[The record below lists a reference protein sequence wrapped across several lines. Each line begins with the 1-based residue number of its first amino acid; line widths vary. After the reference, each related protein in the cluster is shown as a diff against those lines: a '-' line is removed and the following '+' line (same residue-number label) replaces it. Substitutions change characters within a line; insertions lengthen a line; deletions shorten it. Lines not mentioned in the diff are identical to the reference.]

1 MLVQE
6 GLQKICGAFRACD
19 KTFKELVPAGFYTK
33 VEKEIQS
40 TCLGENDCFAMT
52 KSSQLV
58 SSLLG
63 LRFMHRHA
71 DAELLSLLTTTAPP
85 ADLNKVSMY
94 STPLQ
99 KFREEAR
106 IYPKD

>member
-1 MLVQE
+1 
-6 GLQKICGAFRACD
+6 
-19 KTFKELVPAGFYTK
+19 
-33 VEKEIQS
+33 
-40 TCLGENDCFAMT
+40 
-52 KSSQLV
+52 
-58 SSLLG
+58 
-63 LRFMHRHA
+63 MHRHA

-94 STPLQ
+94 STHLQ